1 MDVGF
6 ANCTGN
12 ISMQPIIATYRDG
25 VFAPDG
31 PVEIPE
37 GARVNLVIV
46 PESEDVSSLSDEDRE
61 FLHELAEKR
70 KSVFQRLAE

>member
-1 MDVGF
+1 
-6 ANCTGN
+6 
-12 ISMQPIIATYRDG
+12 MQPIIATYRDG

>member
-1 MDVGF
+1 
-6 ANCTGN
+6 
-12 ISMQPIIATYRDG
+12 MQPITATYRNG
-25 VFAPDG
+25 VFAPEG

-46 PESEDVSSLSDEDRE
+46 PESEDVEHLSDEDRA
-61 FLHELAEKR
+61 FLRELAERR